1 MILRILLV
9 NLFEADTLSRELPQS
24 VLATLAQTGV
34 MEKSTP
40 SGLTHKQSRQIAV
53 VDVGQ
58 QGPIPVP
65 VHQRTI
71 NGHQFLTHP
80 NCRDARSSV
89 RNQRTINEH
98 QFLTHPNRRD
108 ARSSVRTNE
117 HPTVFG
123 R

>member
-1 MILRILLV
+1 MLV
-9 NLFEADTLSRELPQS
+9 NPFGAVTLSREIPQS
-24 VLATLAQTGV
+24 VLATLTQTGV

-40 SGLTHKQSRQIAV
+40 SGLIHKQSRQIAV

-71 NGHQFLTHP
+71 NVHQSLTHP

-89 RNQRTINEH
+89 RKRGQ
-98 QFLTHPNRRD
+98 
-108 ARSSVRTNE
+108 ATNI
-117 HPTVFG
+117 HYN
-123 R
+123 